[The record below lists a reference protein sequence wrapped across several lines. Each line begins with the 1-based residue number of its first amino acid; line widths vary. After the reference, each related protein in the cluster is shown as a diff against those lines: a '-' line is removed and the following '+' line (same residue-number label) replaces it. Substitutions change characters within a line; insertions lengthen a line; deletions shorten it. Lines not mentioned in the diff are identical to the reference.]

1 MCSFLLKKNTKLNN
15 MNKDSKKN
23 KGENTDKKL
32 HISGVR
38 SSKLTKDEMDSLV
51 IKNRIRNLTFGFF

>member
-1 MCSFLLKKNTKLNN
+1 